1 MENKVEDQ
9 KVVTF
14 IYSILDQDGS
24 TLEQSDIPL
33 SYMHGIDG
41 KMYEKVEKA
50 MTGKK
55 VGEEIRVDVAPDDG
69 FGSPDPELTYS
80 DAIENVPPEF
90 RQIGAEAEFED
101 PEGERI
107 TMIVTNIENGQITL
121 DGNHPFAG
129 KTVTFVIKIID
140 IRDASLDEIDR
151 GEVAE
156 EVADNEATPK
166 LH

>member
-1 MENKVEDQ
+1 MDKKVEHQ

-14 IYSILDQDGS
+14 VYSILDNDGS

-33 SYMHGIDG
+33 SYMHGVDG

-50 MTGKK
+50 MTGKELGDE
-55 VGEEIRVDVAPDDG
+55 VRVDVPPDEG
-69 FGSPDPELTYS
+69 FGTPDPELTYS
-80 DAIENVPPEF
+80 DAIENVPSEF

-101 PEGERI
+101 PEGERV
-107 TMIVTNIENGQITL
+107 TMVVTKIENGQITL

-140 IRDASLDEIDR
+140 IRDATVDEIDR
-151 GEVAE
+151 GEVT
-156 EVADNEATPK
+156 DDDPSPK

>member
-1 MENKVEDQ
+1 MDKKVEHQ

-14 IYSILDQDGS
+14 VYTIQDDDGS

-33 SYMHGIDG
+33 SYLHGVDG
-41 KMYEKVEKA
+41 KMYEKVEMA
-50 MTGKK
+50 MTGKR
-55 VGEEIRVDVAPDDG
+55 VGDEIRVVLSPEEG
-69 FGSPDPELTYS
+69 FGIPDPELTYS
-80 DAIENVPPEF
+80 DAIENVPSEF

-107 TMIVTNIENGQITL
+107 TMFVTKIENGQITL

-129 KTVTFVIKIID
+129 KTVTFVIKITN
-140 IRDASLDEIDR
+140 IRDASQDEIGR
-151 GEVAE
+151 GEVADDDE
-156 EVADNEATPK
+156 SAPK

>member
-1 MENKVEDQ
+1 MDKKVEHQ

-14 IYSILDQDGS
+14 VYSILDQDGS

-33 SYMHGIDG
+33 SYMHGVDG

-50 MTGKK
+50 LTGKK
-55 VGEEIRVDVAPDDG
+55 VGDEVRVDVPPDEG
-69 FGSPDPELTYS
+69 FGPLDPELTYS
-80 DAIENVPPEF
+80 DEIENVPAEF

-101 PEGERI
+101 PEGERV
-107 TMIVTNIENGQITL
+107 TMVVTKIENGQITL

-129 KTVTFVIKIID
+129 KTVTFVIKITN
-140 IRDASLDEIDR
+140 IRDGSQDEINR
-151 GEVAE
+151 GEVADDGS
-156 EVADNEATPK
+156 ASK

>member
-1 MENKVEDQ
+1 MGNTVEHQ

-14 IYSILDQDGS
+14 VYSILDQDGS
-24 TLEQSDIPL
+24 MLEQSDLPL
-33 SYMHGIDG
+33 TYMHGVDG

-55 VGEEIRVDVAPDDG
+55 VGDEIRVVLPPEEG
-69 FGSPDPELTYS
+69 FGPHDAELTYS
-80 DAIENVPPEF
+80 DAIENVPSEF
-90 RQIGAEAEFED
+90 CQIGAEAEFED

-129 KTVTFVIKIID
+129 KTVTFVIKTID
-140 IRDASLDEIDR
+140 IRDATTDEIGR
-151 GEVAE
+151 GEVA
-156 EVADNEATPK
+156 DDGSRSN

>member
-1 MENKVEDQ
+1 MDKTVAHE

-24 TLEQSDIPL
+24 MLEQSDIPL
-33 SYMHGIDG
+33 SYLHGVDG
-41 KMYEKVEKA
+41 RMYESVEQA

-55 VGEEIRVDVAPDDG
+55 VGDEVRVDVPPEEG
-69 FGSPDPELTYS
+69 FAEHDPSLTYS
-80 DAIENVPPEF
+80 DAIENVPSEF

-101 PEGERI
+101 PQGERI
-107 TMIVTNIENGQITL
+107 TMIVTKIENGQITL

-129 KTVTFVIKIID
+129 KTVTFVIKITD
-140 IRDASLDEIDR
+140 IRDATLEEIGR
-151 GEVAE
+151 GGVE
-156 EVADNEATPK
+156 ESQTAHN

>member
-1 MENKVEDQ
+1 MEQRVEHQ

-24 TLEQSDIPL
+24 MLEQSDLPL
-33 SYMHGIDG
+33 SYLHGVDG
-41 KMYEKVEKA
+41 RMYERVEQA
-50 MTGKK
+50 LTGKK
-55 VGEEIRVDVAPDDG
+55 IGDEVRADVPPEEG
-69 FGSPDPELTYS
+69 FGPYDPELTYS
-80 DAIENVPPEF
+80 DALENVPEEF

-107 TMIVTNIENGQITL
+107 TMVVTRIEDGRITL

-129 KTVTFVIKIID
+129 KTVTFVIRITD
-140 IRDASLDEIDR
+140 IRDASQEEIDR
-151 GEVAE
+151 GGVEDSE
-156 EVADNEATPK
+156 KPQH

>member
-1 MENKVEDQ
+1 MDKKVEHQ
-9 KVVTF
+9 KIVTF
-14 IYSILDQDGS
+14 VYSILDQDGS
-24 TLEQSDIPL
+24 ILEQSDIPL

-55 VGEEIRVDVAPDDG
+55 IGDEVRVDVPTDEG
-69 FGSPDPELTYS
+69 FGPLDPELTYS
-80 DAIENVPPEF
+80 DAIENVPAEF

-107 TMIVTNIENGQITL
+107 TMIVTKIENGQITL

-151 GEVAE
+151 GEVA
-156 EVADNEATPK
+156 DDGATPK